1 MIQKNNRNTFT
12 VTDPTSILLALVG
25 LKDVSVLHYRR
36 EREFVHLGVEQL
48 LRNQTCPKCRG
59 SAWIKDRPEVSY
71 VDLPVYGKPMRL
83 TWRKHRFKCPNMAC
97 EVSSWVSADPRI
109 APAKGCMT
117 TRAAKW
123 ATKQVGGGRTVKEV
137 AAELGCDWHTVNDTV
152 CRYGEILLAA
162 DHKRLNRTSAIG
174 LDETSFR
181 RLKGHRTSYV
191 TTVCDVENHQ
201 IIDIVPSR
209 KYVDVAGFLHGQS
222 PEWKDRIHF
231 GTLDM
236 SPTYKAVFNVILPK
250 ATQVVDHFHVIKL
263 ANHTLDQV
271 RRRVQQQQLHH
282 RGRKHDPLYRIRRT
296 LLIAEERLSEETSGR
311 LASLLALGDPDGE
324 VAITYRIKERLR
336 EFYDQTNHDN
346 AKDMLEE
353 LIEKCLEHVMPPEVR
368 KLGRTLKTWHSQ
380 ILAYHLGHHSNG
392 VTEAINNLIKR
403 VKRVGYG
410 FRNFNNYRTRV
421 LLYAGKPHWRT
432 LDSITI
438 P

>member
-1 MIQKNNRNTFT
+1 M
-12 VTDPTSILLALVG
+12 G
-25 LKDVSVLHYRR
+25 LKDVRVLYYKRDRR
-36 EREFVHLGVEQL
+36 VIYLGVEQL
-48 LRNQTCPKCRG
+48 LDDPVCPKCRG

-71 VDLPVYGKPMRL
+71 IDLPVYGKQMRL
-83 TWRKHRFKCPNMAC
+83 TWRKHRFKCPNSECDM
-97 EVSSWVSADPRI
+97 SSWVNPDPRI
-109 APAKGCMT
+109 APVNGCMT

-123 ATKQVGGGRTVKEV
+123 ATKQVGTGRTVKEV

-152 CRYGEILLAA
+152 CRYGAVLLEA
-162 DHKRLNRTSAIG
+162 DRKRLNRTNAIG

-181 RLKGHRTSYV
+181 RLKGRRTSYV

-201 IIDIVPSR
+201 IIDLVPSR
-209 KYVDVAGFLHGQS
+209 NYIDVAGFLYAQS
-222 PEWKDRIHF
+222 SQWKDRIHF

-236 SPTYKAVFNVILPK
+236 SPTYKAVFNTILPK

-263 ANHTLDQV
+263 ANFTLDQV

-282 RGRKHDPLYRIRRT
+282 RGRKGDPLYRIRRT
-296 LLIAEERLSEETSGR
+296 LLVGEERLSEETSER
-311 LASLLALGDPDGE
+311 LTSLLALGDPEGE

-346 AKDMLEE
+346 AKTILEE
-353 LIEKCLEHVMPPEVR
+353 LINQCHKWAMPPEVR
-368 KLGRTLKTWHSQ
+368 KLGRTLHTWQEQ

-392 VTEAINNLIKR
+392 ITEAMNNLIKR

-410 FRNFNNYRTRV
+410 FRNFQNYRTRV